1 MNTEVAARL
10 LRTALQML
18 GVYLAATGKI
28 SEGDW
33 TAISGAI
40 MALATTG
47 YTIWTSWGTVK
58 VPAPSK

>member
-1 MNTEVAARL
+1 MNSEVVARL

-28 SEGDW
+28 SEGEW
-33 TAISGAI
+33 TAVSGAV

-47 YTIWTSWGTVK
+47 YTIWTSWNTRK
-58 VPAPSK
+58 VPV